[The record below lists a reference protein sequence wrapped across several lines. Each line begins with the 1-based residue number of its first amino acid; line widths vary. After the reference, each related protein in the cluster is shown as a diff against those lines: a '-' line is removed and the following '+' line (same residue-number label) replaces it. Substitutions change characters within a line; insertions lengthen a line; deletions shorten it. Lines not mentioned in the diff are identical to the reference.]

1 MRERRVARAGQRPHA
16 CVMAAQD
23 RSIMAA
29 DEWLL
34 LNEAASGDPAAKE
47 QLFASLYRELH
58 RRAEYQL
65 RCQPGVAISPTTLL
79 HETYLHVLRGRA
91 TLPDSGRFMG
101 YAVRVMRNLIIDFA
115 RERRAQKRGGN
126 FQIIQ
131 LDTNIEN
138 LRADESA
145 DSASLQRLSTAL
157 DELAAHDAR
166 LAEIV
171 DLKYF
176 CGLSVSEIAGLR
188 GVSERTVLRD
198 WEKARLFL
206 YRELNED

>member
-1 MRERRVARAGQRPHA
+1 MEAP
-16 CVMAAQD
+16 D
-23 RSIMAA
+23 RTTIEA
-29 DEWLL
+29 DEWASLT
-34 LNEAASGDPAAKE
+34 EAAGADPGAKE
-47 QLFASLYRELH
+47 RLFTSLYRELH

-65 RCQPGVAISPTTLL
+65 RSQPGVAISPTTLL
-79 HETYLHVLRGRA
+79 HETYLHVLRGRESF
-91 TLPDSGRFMG
+91 PDSDRFMG

-126 FQIIQ
+126 FEIIQ
-131 LDTNIEN
+131 LNTHFEN
-138 LRADESA
+138 VRADEGA
-145 DSASLQRLSTAL
+145 DGASLQRLSTAL
-157 DELAAHDAR
+157 DELAARDAR

-176 CGLSVSEIAGLR
+176 CGLSAAEIAGLR

-206 YRELNED
+206 YRELNEDGVG